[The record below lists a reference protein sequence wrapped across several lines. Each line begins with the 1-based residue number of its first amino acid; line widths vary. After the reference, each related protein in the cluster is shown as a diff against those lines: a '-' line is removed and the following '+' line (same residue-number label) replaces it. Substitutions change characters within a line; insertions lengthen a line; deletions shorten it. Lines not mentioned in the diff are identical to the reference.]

1 MLKNTIKCIL
11 KKWNT
16 EGKAGYEWLGGF
28 MRRHTD
34 LSLRTPKGTSIS
46 RGITYIQFSKTSE
59 AALAM
64 EEMNGTCLGDFP
76 RPLKVMI
83 AHNRDEGSK
92 RDPNEEERLLRL
104 FCVVPKTLTDEM
116 LREHFEQFGDIDYV
130 SVVKDRETKESKGF
144 AYVKYHRVSHAA
156 KAFENCDRLYKAVFA
171 EPKRPKPSYDR
182 MDTSFMDNRFT
193 SPPQSNISFDQSFS
207 PFNSKNNYPSG
218 GESTNTLRIIA
229 SSDLNQDQ
237 LWKLFDLVPGLDYL
251 TLDSKAR
258 GKGQAVAVYNSPGA
272 AGYAREKLHGFEY
285 PPGQRL
291 IVKTDQGSLNDS
303 GMALGVRNM
312 MTPMRNDGYIAP
324 SPPRMQTNMQTNMG
338 PQSNTGRPGG
348 LQTDLATLA
357 ETIAQATSL
366 IQAAGLTPNIGGSGG
381 NAQQRDGFDPSYCS
395 IKLPPPQPLAPMEA
409 NAEERLFIVC
419 HPGPPPMYALRDV
432 FGRFGNLIDV
442 YMLNGKNCG
451 YAKYANKESAETAI
465 GRTFLTVMK
474 KYEIIQ
480 EVDEKKITK
489 TEFARQHSIPKSTLF
504 TILKMRKDIVNA
516 LQKEGHNVKSK
527 NLKGAMHANLEQVM
541 LKWFSQHRAQN
552 VPINGPIRSMLRLV
566 NEEAAVCVLPTT
578 ASPEDSN
585 DPLPVDANSQPGP
598 SMELQFGPSTAP
610 LFVPLTFTRPCG
622 EETWQRLAPDC
633 MYEDYIAAHD
643 ITSLHGAEICGNRL
657 KVMAADPRHDDRRK
671 RIRMDDQ

>member
-1 MLKNTIKCIL
+1 MADRRKSRKDFRDDNNSRSRSDAPNSRLFIVCNKGVTEEDFRKAFEKYGTIDEIWMVK
-11 KKWNT
+11 
-16 EGKAGYEWLGGF
+16 
-28 MRRHTD
+28 D
-34 LSLRTPKGTSIS
+34 RTTGEPK
-46 RGITYIQFSKTSE
+46 GITYIQFSKTSE

-130 SVVKDRETKESKGF
+130 SVVKDRETKE
-144 AYVKYHRVSHAA
+144 
-156 KAFENCDRLYKAVFA
+156 
-171 EPKRPKPSYDR
+171 
-182 MDTSFMDNRFT
+182 
-193 SPPQSNISFDQSFS
+193 
-207 PFNSKNNYPSG
+207 KNNYPAG

-291 IVKTDQGSLNDS
+291 IVKTDQGSHNDS

-366 IQAAGLTPNIGGSGG
+366 IQAAGLTPNIAGGSLLTGGSGG

-409 NAEERLFIVC
+409 TAEERLFIVC

-465 GRTFLTVMK
+465 GVRIEGDS
-474 KYEIIQ
+474 YIIIMMMG
-480 EVDEKKITK
+480 VRSFD
-489 TEFARQHSIPKSTLF
+489 F
-504 TILKMRKDIVNA
+504 T
-516 LQKEGHNVKSK
+516 
-527 NLKGAMHANLEQVM
+527 
-541 LKWFSQHRAQN
+541 
-552 VPINGPIRSMLRLV
+552 
-566 NEEAAVCVLPTT
+566 
-578 ASPEDSN
+578 
-585 DPLPVDANSQPGP
+585 
-598 SMELQFGPSTAP
+598 
-610 LFVPLTFTRPCG
+610 
-622 EETWQRLAPDC
+622 
-633 MYEDYIAAHD
+633 
-643 ITSLHGAEICGNRL
+643 
-657 KVMAADPRHDDRRK
+657 
-671 RIRMDDQ
+671 

>member
-1 MLKNTIKCIL
+1 MADRRKSRKDFRDDNNSRSRSDAPNSRLFIVCNKGVTEEDFRKAFEKYGTIDEIWMVK
-11 KKWNT
+11 
-16 EGKAGYEWLGGF
+16 
-28 MRRHTD
+28 D
-34 LSLRTPKGTSIS
+34 RTTGEPK
-46 RGITYIQFSKTSE
+46 GITYIQFSKTSE

-291 IVKTDQGSLNDS
+291 IVKTDQGSHNDS

-409 NAEERLFIVC
+409 TAEERLFIVC

-465 GRTFLTVMK
+465 GKSRALRRQLTHTSCFQQTREHQAVISNCSRHA
-474 KYEIIQ
+474 YF
-480 EVDEKKITK
+480 VL
-489 TEFARQHSIPKSTLF
+489 P
-504 TILKMRKDIVNA
+504 VN
-516 LQKEGHNVKSK
+516 KET
-527 NLKGAMHANLEQVM
+527 
-541 LKWFSQHRAQN
+541 
-552 VPINGPIRSMLRLV
+552 
-566 NEEAAVCVLPTT
+566 AVCVLPAT
-578 ASPEDSN
+578 ASPEDPD
-585 DPLPVDANSQPGP
+585 DPPPVDANSQPGP
-598 SMELQFGPSTAP
+598 SMEPQLGPSTAP
-610 LFVPLTFTRPCG
+610 SSAPLTFTQPCD
-622 EETWQRLAPDC
+622 EETWQRLAPNC
-633 MYEDYIAAHD
+633 TYEEYIAADDD
-643 ITSLHGAEICGNRL
+643 ITVWGTLDD
-657 KVMAADPRHDDRRK
+657 ADI
-671 RIRMDDQ
+671 IREQQESRDEEGEEGMDEEPEGIPMTKDVQKARNVYSRAL